1 METVEE
7 FKFKVWRPH
16 LRDYLPKKDEPGNG
30 AKSIKCLFTKCYY
43 LWTNLVLNK
52 WIITKN

>member
-30 AKSIKCLFTKCYY
+30 AKSLKCLFTKCYH

>member
-30 AKSIKCLFTKCYY
+30 AKSLKCLFTKCYH

-52 WIITKN
+52 WTITKN